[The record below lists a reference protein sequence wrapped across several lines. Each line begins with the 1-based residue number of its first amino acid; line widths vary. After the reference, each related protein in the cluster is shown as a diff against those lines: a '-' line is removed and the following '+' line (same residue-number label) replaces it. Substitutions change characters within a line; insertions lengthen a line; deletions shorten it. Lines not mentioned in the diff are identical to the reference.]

1 MGRSHAGGVCLLA
14 MHHLILSDAHH
25 YHDPEPLASEAG
37 FESVNTAAARRRALM
52 LEEGEPEGGAGGDGQ
67 QHASFDLN
75 NAIQV
80 PARHTGAAGRG
91 RRQQSSHGMGAWRL
105 TGPGVG

>member
-1 MGRSHAGGVCLLA
+1 MSACWPCIS
-14 MHHLILSDAHH
+14 LILSDAHH

-52 LEEGEPEGGAGGDGQ
+52 LEEGEAEGGAGGDGQ
-67 QHASFDLN
+67 QHASFDIN

-80 PARHTGAAGRG
+80 LARHTRAGRG
-91 RRQQSSHGMGAWRL
+91 RQQSSHGMGAWLL